1 MSVEDLADAFELLSE
16 WEDRYA
22 YISDLGS
29 QLEHL
34 DAVDKIEDNLVHGCM
49 TRVWITGAPAGGG
62 SPIMHYRADAEGP
75 IIKGLVAMLLMI
87 FRNKTAQEV
96 LATNA
101 DELIDRLGL
110 EEHLSPNRHVGMYA
124 MVDKIKGIARDHV

>member
-1 MSVEDLADAFELLSE
+1 MSVDQLTDAFGLLSE

-22 YISDLGS
+22 YISDLGN
-29 QLEHL
+29 QLAEL
-34 DAVDKIEDNLVHGCM
+34 DQAQKTDVNLVQGCM
-49 TRVWITGAPAGGG
+49 TRVWITGAPVGGG
-62 SPIMHYRADAEGP
+62 SSVMRYRADAEGP

-87 FRNKTAQEV
+87 FRDKTPKEV

-124 MVDKIKGIARDHV
+124 MVDKIKGIARTFV